1 MKFYTSFSQTPV
13 CRRVRSALLLPGLL
27 LIAGLADNAQAQ
39 TNQARPVARLIA
51 ASNHALQPV
60 TATRPRSVL
69 VSDAP
74 RRELAHATTAVV
86 SMAAMATTDE
96 REAFELIN
104 TARRAQGYPA
114 LVWDAEL
121 TRMARAHSANMARL
135 NFMAHAGPDGRDTVE
150 RARALGID
158 GWGALAENLAY
169 NQGFDDPAGFA
180 VERWLKS
187 AKHRDNIMRAGF
199 THTGLGV
206 AHAPDGRIYF
216 TQVFIAR

>member
-1 MKFYTSFSQTPV
+1 MKFYNSFPQTPV
-13 CRRVRSALLLPGLL
+13 CRRARIALLLPCLL
-27 LIAGLADNAQAQ
+27 LIAGLVRDTDGQ

-51 ASNHALQPV
+51 SSNHALQPA
-60 TATRPRSVL
+60 ATRPRNV
-69 VSDAP
+69 VASDTS
-74 RRELAHATTAVV
+74 RRELAHAPASV

-104 TARRAQGYPA
+104 AARRAQGYPA

-121 TRMARAHSANMARL
+121 TRMAREHSGSMAEQNYL
-135 NFMAHAGPDGRDTVE
+135 GHEGPDGRDTVQ
-150 RARALGID
+150 RARALGIA
-158 GWGALAENLAY
+158 GWSALAENIAY

-199 THTGLGV
+199 THSGVGV

-216 TQVFIAR
+216 TQVFVAR